1 MKTINLVIIFINIL
15 VFILMGIDKKL
26 AISKKQRISE
36 FTLLVLSFL
45 GGSIGTL
52 IGMYLFHHKTKKV
65 KFLIL
70 VPISLILNIIIY
82 LNI

>member
-36 FTLLVLSFL
+36 FTLLSLSFL

>member
-1 MKTINLVIIFINIL
+1 MKTINLVIILINFL

-36 FTLLVLSFL
+36 FTLLGLSFL

-52 IGMYLFHHKTKKV
+52 IGMYLFHHKTKKF

>member
-36 FTLLVLSFL
+36 FTLLSLSFL

-52 IGMYLFHHKTKKV
+52 IGMYLFHHKTKKF